1 MTVLMRARNSG
12 DTRWITWSANTADYE
27 GIHAPE
33 PILLNSAILE
43 IIFGAAASKI
53 DNDSTV
59 EGTYVSD
66 ALEYLNTNGGGITGP
81 EITTDN
87 AVVRWDG
94 TDGYFVKNSVA
105 ILNELG
111 GFSLGSDGYIEIG
124 NSVSTTGDVRLNLG
138 GYIDG
143 ITNGGIDI
151 IGADGLTGGAIN
163 ILSGDS
169 SEEEINAGTIA
180 ITGGKATG
188 IPGSYGLPST
198 KGGCINITGGDSTNN
213 AGGIISIIG
222 GSSAD
227 SYVGI
232 PPFPAITSDPLQQG
246 GVINIQGGASTVGV
260 GGNIYITGGA
270 TSDATK
276 ASGGVTVAGGIT
288 YETNGIAGGVSV
300 SGGAAQGGSPGTGGT
315 AGAISIAGG
324 TGGWGAGGTVSIIAG
339 GGWVSGGEIGIS
351 AGTATAGG
359 GGVGGNIS
367 LSAGR
372 SEGTNDGGSITIE
385 AGRADETGAGGS
397 ITIKSG
403 INNESSYETGGNGGN
418 ILIESG
424 VSGGDGNTSG
434 EINITSGNGDYV
446 GAITLQ
452 SGNASDGYGG
462 DINVLGGGSINS
474 EMDPDKVGGVVTIS
488 GGYGNYAHGGNV
500 VLNGG
505 SGSSYYGGHIMLNGG
520 SGSVSGGNIVLTTNG
535 GVIDINSDFE
545 FSDNYFSALNENVI
559 RLYGSDS
566 HYSGFKASATGTN
579 NTWTLP
585 EDDGPDG
592 YVLTTDGS
600 KNLYWSA
607 GGGGGTTNVFNT
619 GMVMLA
625 GIATNSIE
633 SWQTIG
639 AVHYVPEEYSGTTTA
654 LLRALINTGDTDG
667 YAKLRVWNLTHDE
680 IGGAEMTSNS
690 TSFDPVSAVIPLNA
704 EEAVYALQLC
714 VDGECEATAAN
725 AWVQL
730 GSSPVSVE
738 LTTMP
743 ESIYAGVETTFG
755 ITVSNVP
762 WVLIIDGYARAT
774 GTGTGSEQNVSVTI
788 PTGDGYRYAPVL
800 LSVGAVEDTGTIKA
814 QEILELG
821 SLCVAMV
828 PGLNPTQSYSGHGGD
843 LYVWVGTYFVGAP
856 GEVVTGITYGGNAL
870 TKVSAEGSSSGNDV
884 WMHCYRLAA
893 ENMPAPGAQDIVVSC
908 VSGAMTAI
916 SLAVA
921 ETSGTISTPDDVQHG
936 SSACPNDTNV
946 SVTTAVDNSVVIGAI
961 ICSDNATYTP
971 LSGQTII
978 EEVDPGMYAGMA
990 IGWYQAGIAGSTA
1003 ANWTP
1008 VGYNGSAVITTA
1020 ISVRPA

>member
-1 MTVLMRARNSG
+1 MVRPRQEFLGPITVLDADGSGTVDATGAELVNLTVVLNSLASQPTTGAGTGAFWVEDGAPTIPRFTASDGTTVTLGSTGTDTNAIHDNTSGEIVLIPEKLSPADDDLLIIEDSADGYSKRRLAIGSLPGGIDTNAIHDNVSGEIVLITQKVTPANSDFLVIEDSADGYSKKRLAVGDLPGGGGGGETLEQTLALGNTTGSNWILVDDNYGIDSSAAGGDIRILAGGGSTGNMLVSCGSNPAGNGGTLTLESGSSSSGGNGGVLYINSG
-12 DTRWITWSANTADYE
+12 VSSDIGLGGSGGAIWIQGGAGDLNGGSINLSA
-27 GIHAPE
+27 
-33 PILLNSAILE
+33 
-43 IIFGAAASKI
+43 GA
-53 DNDSTV
+53 
-59 EGTYVSD
+59 GTDGSGGSVVMQGGSG
-66 ALEYLNTNGGGITGP
+66 NGGGQAYIRGG
-81 EITTDN
+81 
-87 AVVRWDG
+87 DG
-94 TDGYFVKNSVA
+94 VL
-105 ILNELG
+105 IG
-111 GFSLGSDGYIEIG
+111 GQAY
-124 NSVSTTGDVRLNLG
+124 
-138 GYIDG
+138 
-143 ITNGGIDI
+143 
-151 IGADGLTGGAIN
+151 IGAGSGSAGDGGEVYITAGTGSVTGGRVTVVAGDGLTGG
-163 ILSGDS
+163 S
-169 SEEEINAGTIA
+169 
-180 ITGGKATG
+180 
-188 IPGSYGLPST
+188 
-198 KGGCINITGGDSTNN
+198 
-213 AGGIISIIG
+213 
-222 GSSAD
+222 
-227 SYVGI
+227 
-232 PPFPAITSDPLQQG
+232 
-246 GVINIQGGASTVGV
+246 
-260 GGNIYITGGA
+260 
-270 TSDATK
+270 
-276 ASGGVTVAGGIT
+276 VT
-288 YETNGIAGGVSV
+288 
-300 SGGAAQGGSPGTGGT
+300 
-315 AGAISIAGG
+315 
-324 TGGWGAGGTVSIIAG
+324 
-339 GGWVSGGEIGIS
+339 IS
-351 AGTATAGG
+351 AGLG
-359 GGVGGNIS
+359 
-367 LSAGR
+367 
-372 SEGTNDGGSITIE
+372 NDGHYSDVVVRGYNINFETI
-385 AGRADETGAGGS
+385 GTG
-397 ITIKSG
+397 TEFKF
-403 INNESSYETGGNGGN
+403 N
-418 ILIESG
+418 
-424 VSGGDGNTSG
+424 
-434 EINITSGNGDYV
+434 
-446 GAITLQ
+446 
-452 SGNASDGYGG
+452 DGYFAA
-462 DINVLGGGSINS
+462 LG
-474 EMDPDKVGGVVTIS
+474 ER
-488 GGYGNYAHGGNV
+488 
-500 VLNGG
+500 
-505 SGSSYYGGHIMLNGG
+505 
-520 SGSVSGGNIVLTTNG
+520 
-535 GVIDINSDFE
+535 E
-545 FSDNYFSALNENVI
+545 I
-559 RLYGSDS
+559 RLYGSDN
-566 HYSGFKASATGTN
+566 HYAGLKAPATGIN

-585 EDDGPDG
+585 DDDGPDG

-978 EEVDPGMYAGMA
+978 AEVDPGMYAGMA
-990 IGWYQAGIAGSTA
+990 IGWYQAGTAGSTA

-1008 VGYNGSAVITTA
+1008 IGYIGSAVITTA
-1020 ISVRPA
+1020 IAIRPS

>member
-111 GFSLGSDGYIEIG
+111 GFSLGADGYIEIG
-124 NSVSTTGDVRLNLG
+124 SSVSSTGDIRLNLG
-138 GYIDG
+138 GYITG
-143 ITNGGIDI
+143 IVNGGIDVA
-151 IGADGLTGGAIN
+151 GADGLTGGNIN

-169 SEEEINAGTIA
+169 SEDETNAGNII
-180 ITGGKATG
+180 ITGGESTG
-188 IPGSYGLPST
+188 IPGNYGSPPT
-198 KGGCINITGGDSTNN
+198 KGGSINITGGDSTNN

-385 AGRADETGAGGS
+385 AGRADETGAGGAV
-397 ITIKSG
+397 TIKSG
-403 INNESSYETGGNGGN
+403 RNNEDPYDTGGDGGN

-600 KNLYWSA
+600 RNLYWSA
-607 GGGGGTTNVFNT
+607 GGGGGAVNFNT

-625 GIATNSIE
+625 GIATNTTE
-633 SWQTIG
+633 SWETIG
-639 AVHYVPEEYSGTTTA
+639 TMHYVPEEHSGVTTA
-654 LLRALINTGDTDG
+654 LLRALINTNDSDG
-667 YAKLRVWNLTHDE
+667 YARLRVWNLTRNE
-680 IGGAEMTSNS
+680 TGGAEMTSNS
-690 TSFDPVSAVIPLNA
+690 TSFDPVSAVIPFNS
-704 EEAVYALQLC
+704 EEAVYALQLRTD
-714 VDGECEATAAN
+714 DGYTATASN

-730 GSSPVSVE
+730 GSSPIDTE
-738 LTTMP
+738 LTTVP
-743 ESIYAGVETTFG
+743 ASVYAGVESVF
-755 ITVSNVP
+755 TVNVSSGP
-762 WVLIIDGYARAT
+762 WVLFIEKEIYAT
-774 GTGTGSEQNVSVTI
+774 GIGTGSDQNVSITI
-788 PTGDGYRYAPVL
+788 PTGNGKRDNSPVR
-800 LSVGAVEDTGTIKA
+800 LSVGMTEDTSTVNI
-814 QEILELG
+814 QEILLLG

-828 PGLNPTQSYSGHGGD
+828 PGLTATQSYTGHGGD
-843 LYVWVGTYFVGAP
+843 LYVWVGTYHASAT
-856 GEVVTGITYGGNAL
+856 GEIVTGITYGGTAL
-870 TKVSAEGSSSGNDV
+870 TKVSAEGSSSGLNV

-893 ENMPAPGAQDIVVSC
+893 ANMPDPGAENIVVSS
-908 VSGAMTAI
+908 VSGTMTAI

-921 ETSGTISTPDDVQHG
+921 ETSGTVAAPDDVQHG
-936 SSACPNDTNV
+936 SSACPNNTNV

-961 ICSDNATYTP
+961 ICSDNATYNP